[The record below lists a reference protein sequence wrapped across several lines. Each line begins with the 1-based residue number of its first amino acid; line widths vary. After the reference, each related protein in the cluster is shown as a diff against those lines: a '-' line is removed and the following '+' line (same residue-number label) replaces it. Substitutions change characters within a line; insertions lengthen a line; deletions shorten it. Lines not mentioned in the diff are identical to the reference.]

1 MTDIKKI
8 EVPQPNTSNV
18 DVTLRRLAEAVNLL
32 SGVTDQDQ
40 RAVRVFEMNQRIDV
54 LEDRLKAA
62 GL

>member
-8 EVPQPNTSNV
+8 EVPQPNSSNV
-18 DVTLRRLAEAVNLL
+18 NVALRRLAEAVNLL

-40 RAVRVFEMNQRIDV
+40 RAVRVFEMNQRIDAM
-54 LEDRLKAA
+54 EDRLKAA